1 MWPINLSVR
10 LSIVGLVG
18 RYLTNYLMDRE
29 PVPHR
34 RSFPLPLMREEEN
47 IRY

>member
-10 LSIVGLVG
+10 LSIIGLLG
-18 RYLTNYLMDRE
+18 RYLTNYLMDRD
-29 PVPHR
+29 PVLHR
-34 RSFPLPLMREEEN
+34 QSFPLHLMRGCES

>member
-10 LSIVGLVG
+10 LSIIGLVG
-18 RYLTNYLMDRE
+18 RYLTNYLMDRD
-29 PVPHR
+29 PVLYR
-34 RSFPLPLMREEEN
+34 RSFPLHLMRDEES

>member
-10 LSIVGLVG
+10 LSIIGLVG
-18 RYLTNYLMDRE
+18 RYLTNYLMDRDS
-29 PVPHR
+29 VLHR
-34 RSFPLPLMREEEN
+34 LSFPLNLMRDKEN

>member
-10 LSIVGLVG
+10 LSIIGLVG
-18 RYLTNYLMDRE
+18 RYLTNYLMDRD
-29 PVPHR
+29 PVLHR
-34 RSFPLPLMREEEN
+34 RSFPTPLMREERS